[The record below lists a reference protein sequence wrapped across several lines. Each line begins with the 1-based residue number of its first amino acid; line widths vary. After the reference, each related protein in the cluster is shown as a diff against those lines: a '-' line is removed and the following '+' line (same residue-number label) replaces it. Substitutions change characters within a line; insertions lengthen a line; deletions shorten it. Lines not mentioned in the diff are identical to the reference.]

1 MKTGDILYF
10 IKPYVAMYNE
20 DYQFN
25 KGDKCRIV
33 IRHSDYNYSIMNIT
47 KGDKISHFAHRDMRE
62 CLVTESEW
70 RQIQLM
76 KIL

>member
-20 DYQFN
+20 VYHFN

-33 IRHSDYNYSIMNIT
+33 YKHSDYNYSIMNIT
-47 KGDKISHFAHRDMRE
+47 KGDGITHFAHRDIRE

-70 RQIQLM
+70 RERQL
-76 KIL
+76 KEIL